1 MALCREKPRDSISRK
16 KSYYN
21 VFFFFFCRWLIKKVD
36 GKKKGGGI
44 NVPLSLDLLL
54 ARGEAKKLTTE
65 IKAVCVLRQI
75 ITGK

>member
-21 VFFFFFCRWLIKKVD
+21 VFFLPLADQKGRW
-36 GKKKGGGI
+36 KKKGGGI